1 MLTCLESTYEHF
13 LKNIDT
19 RKFVS
24 GYESYL
30 LMYSQKPEEKKKIHQ
45 KIKINL

>member
-30 LMYSQKPEEKKKIHQ
+30 LMYTKKSEEKKNFTK
-45 KIKINL
+45 KLK